1 VPIYSQLRV
10 NVDLE
15 LVPTEEIAFDAPLT
29 WGDDRRSRAILREEI
44 AVWLSAHPFRVND
57 EIAVIVEREIL
68 VAIMTVLQNPQPV
81 TQQEVAIETVQRS
94 IREDTQLTGLLEDQ
108 CLSMLHDM
116 WIQVANVLLTHT
128 KHAPADT

>member
-1 VPIYSQLRV
+1 M
-10 NVDLE
+10 E
-15 LVPTEEIAFDAPLT
+15 LVPTKEIAFDAPLT
-29 WGDDRRSRAILREEI
+29 WGDDRRSRAMLRKEI
-44 AVWLSAHPFRVND
+44 AIWLSAHPFRVND

-68 VAIMTVLQNPQPV
+68 VAIMTVLQNPQPG

-94 IREDTQLTGLLEDQ
+94 IREDTQLTGPLEDQ

-116 WIQVANVLLTHT
+116 WVQMANVLLTHA